1 MNFEVFRK
9 CGRGWQCLGE
19 WNAVDSRAAARVVHK
34 RRGFRIIGVRPAYSA
49 AKLFVY
55 RFK

>member
-9 CGRGWQCLGE
+9 CGRGWQYLGE
-19 WNAVDSRAAARVVHK
+19 WNAVDSRAAARIVNK
-34 RRGFRIIGVRPAYSA
+34 SRRFRVIGVRPAYSTVN
-49 AKLFVY
+49 LYVY